1 MSARIS
7 RRQLLLAAAGTALEL
22 CACKKQQ
29 AAEEQPELI
38 LRYAENQPDDYP
50 TTVAARAFAEKVK
63 QRTDGRVKIAVYS
76 KGELGA
82 EMSVIQQIQYGGIDF
97 ARVSLSQLAEYMP
110 ALNVL
115 QLPFLY
121 QDAGQMWRV
130 LDGSIGDEFLT
141 RLDDIDLTGLSWFD
155 AGVRSFYTRQRV
167 TCLAELQG
175 LRLRVQESDTMSMM
189 VSALG
194 ADPVQVVYSQVYA
207 ALHNGQ
213 IDGAENNW
221 PSYEAMS
228 HYEVA
233 PYFLRDEHTRVP
245 EIQLASIPAMEKLAA
260 LDPTFPGILRSCA
273 RESALIERTL
283 WAEQEAG
290 AEQDMLARGIVVT
303 ELSSEEKQKF
313 RAAVQPLY
321 DQFAEQAELIA
332 RIQNS

>member
-29 AAEEQPELI
+29 VAEEQPELI

-63 QRTDGRVKIAVYS
+63 QRTEGRVKIAVYS

-130 LDGSIGDEFLT
+130 LDGNIGDEFLT

-155 AGVRSFYTRQRV
+155 AGVRSFYTRQKV

-332 RIQNS
+332 RIQKS

>member
-1 MSARIS
+1 
-7 RRQLLLAAAGTALEL
+7 
-22 CACKKQQ
+22 
-29 AAEEQPELI
+29 
-38 LRYAENQPDDYP
+38 
-50 TTVAARAFAEKVK
+50 
-63 QRTDGRVKIAVYS
+63 
-76 KGELGA
+76 
-82 EMSVIQQIQYGGIDF
+82 
-97 ARVSLSQLAEYMP
+97 
-110 ALNVL
+110 
-115 QLPFLY
+115 
-121 QDAGQMWRV
+121 MWRV

-141 RLDDIDLTGLSWFD
+141 RLDAIDLTGLSWFD
-155 AGVRSFYTRQRV
+155 GGVRSFYTRQKV

-233 PYFLRDEHTRVP
+233 PYFLRDEHTRIP
-245 EIQLASIPAMEKLAA
+245 EIQLASIPAMEKMAA
-260 LDPTFPGILRSCA
+260 LDPTFPDILRSCA

-283 WAEQEAG
+283 WAEQEEG
-290 AEQDMLARGIVVT
+290 AEQEMLARGIVVT

-321 DQFAEQAELIA
+321 DQFADQAELIA
-332 RIQNS
+332 RIQKS

>member
-1 MSARIS
+1 MSRAFT
-7 RRQLLLAAAGTALEL
+7 RRQVLAAAAGAMLGFGACQKQETASD
-22 CACKKQQ
+22 K
-29 AAEEQPELI
+29 PELV
-38 LRYAENQPDDYP
+38 LRYAENQPEDYP
-50 TTVAARAFAEKVK
+50 TTQAALAFGNLLEE
-63 QRTDGRVKIAVYS
+63 QTGGRVKVAVYS

-82 EMSVIQQIQYGGIDF
+82 EMSVIQQIQFGGIDF

-121 QDAGQMWRV
+121 QDADQMWRV

-141 RLDDIDLTGLSWFD
+141 RLDAIDLTGLSWFD
-155 AGVRSFYTRQRV
+155 AGVRSFYTRQKV

-207 ALHNGQ
+207 ALHNGR

-221 PSYEAMS
+221 PSYEAMG

-233 PYFLRDEHTRVP
+233 PYFLKNEHTRVP
-245 EIQLASIPAMEKLAA
+245 EIQIASRAALEKLAG
-260 LDPTFPGILRSCA
+260 LDSSFPGIVRGCA
-273 RESALIERTL
+273 RDSANVERRL
-283 WAEQEAG
+283 WAEREAQ
-290 AEQDMLARGIVVT
+290 AEEDMRAWGVEVT
-303 ELSSEEKQKF
+303 TLSEAEMQKF
-313 RAAVQPLY
+313 RAAVRPMY
-321 DQFAEQAELIA
+321 ERFAEQAELI
-332 RIQNS
+332 RQIQEA

>member
-63 QRTDGRVKIAVYS
+63 QRTEGRVKIAVYS

-82 EMSVIQQIQYGGIDF
+82 EMSVIQQIQFGGIDF

-130 LDGSIGDEFLT
+130 LDGNIGDEFLT

-155 AGVRSFYTRQRV
+155 AGVRSFYTRRKV

-175 LRLRVQESDTMSMM
+175 L
-189 VSALG
+189 
-194 ADPVQVVYSQVYA
+194 
-207 ALHNGQ
+207 Q
-213 IDGAENNW
+213 IG
-221 PSYEAMS
+221 
-228 HYEVA
+228 
-233 PYFLRDEHTRVP
+233 
-245 EIQLASIPAMEKLAA
+245 
-260 LDPTFPGILRSCA
+260 
-273 RESALIERTL
+273 
-283 WAEQEAG
+283 
-290 AEQDMLARGIVVT
+290 
-303 ELSSEEKQKF
+303 
-313 RAAVQPLY
+313 RAHV
-321 DQFAEQAELIA
+321 
-332 RIQNS
+332 

>member
-29 AAEEQPELI
+29 TAEEQPELI

-63 QRTDGRVKIAVYS
+63 QRTEGRVKIAVYS

-82 EMSVIQQIQYGGIDF
+82 EMGVIQQIQFGGIDF

-130 LDGSIGDEFLT
+130 LDGNIGDEFLT

-155 AGVRSFYTRQRV
+155 AGVRSFYTRQKV

-332 RIQNS
+332 RIQKS

>member
-1 MSARIS
+1 MSRAFT
-7 RRQLLLAAAGTALEL
+7 RRQVLAAAAGAMLGFGACQKQETASD
-22 CACKKQQ
+22 K
-29 AAEEQPELI
+29 PELV
-38 LRYAENQPDDYP
+38 LRYAENQPEDYP
-50 TTVAARAFAEKVK
+50 TTQAALAFGNLLEE
-63 QRTDGRVKIAVYS
+63 QTGGRVKVAVYS

-82 EMSVIQQIQYGGIDF
+82 EMSVIQQIQFGGIDF

-141 RLDDIDLTGLSWFD
+141 RLDAIDLTGLSWFD
-155 AGVRSFYTRQRV
+155 AGVRSFYTRQKV
-167 TCLAELQG
+167 TCLAE
-175 LRLRVQESDTMSMM
+175 
-189 VSALG
+189 LG

-245 EIQLASIPAMEKLAA
+245 EIQLASIPAMEKMAA
-260 LDPTFPGILRSCA
+260 LAPTFPDILRSCA

-283 WAEQEAG
+283 WAEQEEG
-290 AEQDMLARGIVVT
+290 AEQEMLARGIVVT

-321 DQFAEQAELIA
+321 DQFADQSELIA

>member
-63 QRTDGRVKIAVYS
+63 QRTEGRVKIAVYS

-82 EMSVIQQIQYGGIDF
+82 EMSVIQQIQFGGIDF

-155 AGVRSFYTRQRV
+155 AGVRSFYTRQKV
-167 TCLAELQG
+167 TC
-175 LRLRVQESDTMSMM
+175 
-189 VSALG
+189 LG

-283 WAEQEAG
+283 WAEREAE

-332 RIQNS
+332 RIQES